1 MPYFALFYD
10 LVDNFVER
18 RQPYRAEHLALLD
31 QAQRDGRLL
40 MAGPLQP
47 VDTALLV
54 FRADTAADVEGIVA
68 RDPYVTNGLVTSWRV
83 REWTVVVGA
92 AAGNVR

>member
-18 RQPYRAEHLALLD
+18 RQPYRSEHLTLLD

-40 MAGPLQP
+40 LAGPLKP

-54 FRADTAADVEGIVA
+54 FRADSASDVEQLVA
-68 RDPYVTNGLVTSWRV
+68 RDPYVTNGLVKSWKV
-83 REWTVVVGA
+83 REWTVVIG
-92 AAGNVR
+92 GDGVR

>member
-31 QAQRDGRLL
+31 EAQRAERLIL
-40 MAGPLQP
+40 AGPLKP
-47 VDTALLV
+47 PDTALLV
-54 FRADTAADVEGIVA
+54 FRAETAAEVEAVVA
-68 RDPYVTNGLVTSWRV
+68 RDPYVANGLVKSWHV
-83 REWTVVVGA
+83 REWTVVIGS

>member
-18 RQPYRAEHLALLD
+18 RQPYRREHLALLD

-40 MAGPLQP
+40 LAGPLKP

-54 FRADTAADVEGIVA
+54 FRADNASDVEQLVA
-68 RDPYVTNGLVTSWRV
+68 RDPYVTNGLVKSWQV
-83 REWTVVVGA
+83 REWTVVIG
-92 AAGNVR
+92 GDGVR